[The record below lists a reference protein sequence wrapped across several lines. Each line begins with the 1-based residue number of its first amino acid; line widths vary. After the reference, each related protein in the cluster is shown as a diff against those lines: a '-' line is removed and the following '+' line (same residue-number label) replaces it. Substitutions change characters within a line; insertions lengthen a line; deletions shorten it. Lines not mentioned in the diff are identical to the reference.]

1 MRKQVETQCRVA
13 RMENNV
19 EVAID
24 RLVAG
29 QISINKNLACLAVDT
44 ALANAMGAFECHY
57 HHLIRTITDVD
68 VEGTDNFD
76 FRSEFNGFVIAF
88 ADVTFSRLLIRSPE
102 SVAAL
107 ITKIL
112 NVTVEFARPVRR
124 WSSLSTRTL
133 FQACA
138 VLRIR
143 EWVCRQ
149 RGLTY
154 PDSTIS
160 REIQH
165 STYLNVRCFFSIL
178 CHIDRVWDEEEYD
191 GGLAISKMVEEL
203 IAKFGADLQG
213 YDVVNEL
220 SYVYGVKA
228 PPPRSVHRPPGQQ
241 TIESFF
247 HPTSDEG
254 ENEQDEDE
262 DERPLARRRV
272 S

>member
-1 MRKQVETQCRVA
+1 M
-13 RMENNV
+13 
-19 EVAID
+19 AIG
-24 RLVAG
+24 RLVDG
-29 QISINKNLACLAVDT
+29 QIAIKSNLACLAVDT
-44 ALANAMGAFECHY
+44 SSALANATGVFDCHY
-57 HHLIRTITDVD
+57 HHLTRTINDVD

-149 RGLTY
+149 RGLAY
-154 PDSTIS
+154 PDRTIS

-178 CHIDRVWDEEEYD
+178 CHIDRVWDEEDYD
-191 GGLAISKMVEEL
+191 GGLAISKMVEEM
-203 IAKFGADLQG
+203 ISKFGADLQG
-213 YDVVNEL
+213 YDVSNEL
-220 SYVYGVKA
+220 TYTYGVKG

-241 TIESFF
+241 TLETFF
-247 HPTSDEG
+247 NSTSDDG
-254 ENEQDEDE
+254 DEDE
-262 DERPLARRRV
+262 QPLARRQNERIRM
-272 S
+272 